1 VDYDFPFFRRQVI
14 EAGSFG
20 DISALAFY
28 PNKQITTGEGGII
41 LTDDEEIANLCRSMR
56 CHGIEEKS
64 GRNYFERLG
73 YNYHLDEMSAALG
86 LAQFSRLEKILEKRK
101 QVAESYREK
110 LKGVE
115 GISMPEENYNTKKS
129 WFVFTLEIKEKRD
142 EVMNVLNESGIQ
154 CKEYFS
160 AIHLQPLYRREF
172 GYSEGDFPVTE
183 RLSSQNLAIPFYNS
197 LSEKDIKYIVKKL
210 KGALRK

>member
-1 VDYDFPFFRRQVI
+1 MDTIKAIANRHSLKII
-14 EAGSFG
+14 EDSCEAIGAEYNRKKAGSFG

-41 LTDDEEIANLCRSMR
+41 LTDDEEISNLCRSMR

-115 GISMPEENYNTKKS
+115 GISMPEENYKPRKGGL
-129 WFVFTLEIKEKRD
+129 VFTL
-142 EVMNVLNESGIQ
+142 
-154 CKEYFS
+154 
-160 AIHLQPLYRREF
+160 
-172 GYSEGDFPVTE
+172 
-183 RLSSQNLAIPFYNS
+183 
-197 LSEKDIKYIVKKL
+197 
-210 KGALRK
+210 